1 VQAYRALPNSRQC
14 PYRVQQ
20 AIAEHNSVHAS
31 NVSGKL
37 SIYKPRLA
45 APQAKPQTEVPAT

>member
-20 AIAEHNSVHAS
+20 AIAEHNAVHAS
-31 NVSGKL
+31 NVTGKL
-37 SIYKPRLA
+37 TIYKPRQP
-45 APQAKPQTEVPAT
+45 APKAKPAEVPAT